1 MMSTIP
7 RLPGT
12 EPEVDDE
19 TRATLDDRLKTIER
33 DGKTAEEWTPDLRD
47 RRIQQLKNLALK

>member
-1 MMSTIP
+1 MMITTP
-7 RLPGT
+7 TRHGT

-19 TRATLDDRLKTIER
+19 TRATLDERLKTIER
-33 DGKTAEEWTPDLRD
+33 DAKTSEEWTPDLRD

>member
-7 RLPGT
+7 TCPGT
-12 EPEVDDE
+12 EREVDDE
-19 TRATLDDRLKTIER
+19 TRAILDDRLKTIER
-33 DGKTAEEWTPDLRD
+33 DGKTSEEWTPHLRD